1 MTPERRRQVMP
12 ILLGFGFGIILI
24 ILVLNGGMCERYQR
38 KMERQ
43 EMMRHYIDSVRSEEQ
58 RQKLNR

>member
-1 MTPERRRQVMP
+1 MTPERRRQVIP
-12 ILLGFGFGIILI
+12 IALGLGFGIVLI

-43 EMMRHYIDSVRSEEQ
+43 EMLRHYIDSVRSEEQ
-58 RQKLNR
+58 RQKLR